1 MKRYRRRLSH
11 FRRNCAFAKEQIYT
25 PMDKRWSINAF
36 IFAWRTRFLSIRL
49 FTSMGLWLARNPIDY
64 GVIGID
70 DCIREWR
77 ETSTVGNVVTRNAI
91 VLAVTRDYFTT
102 ADVEVACGA
111 SAKRTAIKKL
121 LGEGVEIGLLERD
134 SDWHYR
140 ATNKL
145 ILTSFW
151 RTLVKLLDP
160 QVVEFC
166 RYVVMF
172 DEMRLVAQRVGELE
186 TASTYRGN
194 FKSIYEEL
202 FAGVFDDELYEGGKY
217 DPEDDYTYDDD
228 ETDDVTSK

>member
-1 MKRYRRRLSH
+1 MKRFRRRLSIM
-11 FRRNCAFAKEQIYT
+11 RKNCTFAKEQIYA
-25 PMDKRWSINAF
+25 PLGQRWAVNPF

-49 FTSMGLWLARNPIDY
+49 FTSMGLWLQKNPIEY
-64 GVIGID
+64 GVEID
-70 DCIREWR
+70 DVLRRWR

-111 SAKRTAIKKL
+111 LAKRTAIKKL
-121 LGEGVEIGLLERD
+121 LTEGVEMGLLERD

-186 TASTYRGN
+186 AASTYRGN
-194 FKSIYEEL
+194 FKSVHEQL
-202 FAGVFDDELYEGGKY
+202 FNGVFDDELYQNGKY
-217 DPEDDYTYDDD
+217 DPDDDYLYDDTEDD
-228 ETDDVTSK
+228 ETSKK